1 VAANFGLSGKRVQRM
16 SSKEE
21 IVKALQLFNNKVQKL
36 EHSRFIQGLSQSN
49 SGFTLSH
56 LKNESGSWLKAERQ
70 GPDDEAIDA
79 ATLTFRFFN
88 QDKDRISLRRIS
100 KYYAEAPIDVSF
112 SHEYEKIRR
121 EMNEYLDG
129 EKYSVANY
137 NGVPLVRRELIE
149 TFMYGELAHV
159 NEAKETLFQEWKR
172 APMTFTFFESQFVD
186 TMGNLF
192 VGLQMIAE
200 LNERALTELQAAAP
214 LPYHPTAR

>member
-1 VAANFGLSGKRVQRM
+1 M

-21 IVKALQLFNNKVQKL
+21 IVKALQLFNSKVHKL
-36 EHSRFIQGLSQSN
+36 ERSRFIQHLSQSN
-49 SGFTLSH
+49 SGFTLSAFR
-56 LKNESGSWLKAERQ
+56 NESGSWLKAERQ

-100 KYYAEAPIDVSF
+100 KYYAAAPIDTSF
-112 SHEYEKIRR
+112 SQEYEKIRR

-137 NGVPLVRRELIE
+137 NGVPLIRRQLIE
-149 TFMYGELAHV
+149 TFMYGELAHA

-186 TMGNLF
+186 TMGKLF
-192 VGLQMIAE
+192 MGLQMISQ
-200 LNERALTELQAAAP
+200 LNERALTELQSLAP
-214 LPYHPTAR
+214 LLHQPTAR